1 MVGGNIKD
9 QQFIQNSKARTIQQI
24 LRLYGQE
31 ARFTLL
37 KDLLFKLQENKFD
50 KGVATLTEIFL
61 GAQYFDNQIDMKAA
75 LEFARDIWL
84 KQTLGNLTDH
94 DKESFC
100 IDKIDSISESVALL
114 NQLITTEGNA
124 KLNDPVLRN

>member
-1 MVGGNIKD
+1 
-9 QQFIQNSKARTIQQI
+9 
-24 LRLYGQE
+24 
-31 ARFTLL
+31 
-37 KDLLFKLQENKFD
+37 
-50 KGVATLTEIFL
+50 
-61 GAQYFDNQIDMKAA
+61 MKAA